1 MLPWVTWLRLHTALF
16 GRKSLSAPPVKKWKV
31 KFLSL
36 RIQLLKL
43 FGIMQQTW
51 FVSLLT
57 LLIYLI
63 CMASWIFILHFG
75 LESVLLYYFLFKL
88 SQFWSCVT
96 LKNFHHYMHV
106 FLWFLKTCSF
116 YIYLIFK
123 TSVIVSLSVSYP
135 QIQNNGE
142 RLVASINGV
151 GKQDIYMKENETE
164 PCIYTVYLTLYTN
177 INSKW
182 IKDLNIKHE
191 ARKQLKK

>member
-1 MLPWVTWLRLHTALF
+1 MGSQLHWYIALPGNDQTGIMVTDRRATEIKCPFHHIVSRAHTINKTYLRLRMLPWVTWLRLHTALF

-75 LESVLLYYFLFKL
+75 LESSAALLFSFQIVPVLITGSSFSWLLCHFEKLPSLYACVSVVFKNMFIL
-88 SQFWSCVT
+88 HIP
-96 LKNFHHYMHV
+96 NF
-106 FLWFLKTCSF
+106 
-116 YIYLIFK
+116 
-123 TSVIVSLSVSYP
+123 
-135 QIQNNGE
+135 
-142 RLVASINGV
+142 
-151 GKQDIYMKENETE
+151 
-164 PCIYTVYLTLYTN
+164 
-177 INSKW
+177 
-182 IKDLNIKHE
+182 
-191 ARKQLKK
+191 

>member
-1 MLPWVTWLRLHTALF
+1 MGSQLHWYIALPGNDQNGIMGDWQKGHGDKVPFSSHRIKGTHYQQDLRLRMLPWVTWLRLHTALF

-75 LESVLLYYFLFKL
+75 LESSAALLFSFQIVPVLITGSSFSWLLCHFEKLPSLYACVSVVFKNMFIL
-88 SQFWSCVT
+88 HIP
-96 LKNFHHYMHV
+96 NF
-106 FLWFLKTCSF
+106 
-116 YIYLIFK
+116 
-123 TSVIVSLSVSYP
+123 
-135 QIQNNGE
+135 
-142 RLVASINGV
+142 
-151 GKQDIYMKENETE
+151 
-164 PCIYTVYLTLYTN
+164 
-177 INSKW
+177 
-182 IKDLNIKHE
+182 
-191 ARKQLKK
+191 